1 MSTKLSGTFFS
12 AYLIVDDSMK
22 HFRSVVLYL
31 IWRPIRT
38 KGIFTWPVDRHL
50 VSVAAGMDSNSAAF
64 SVVTSLSV
72 SNDISELLIMHTPFY

>member
-1 MSTKLSGTFFS
+1 MSTKLSGSFFT

-38 KGIFTWPVDRHL
+38 NGIFTSPVDRHL
-50 VSVAAGMDSNSAAF
+50 VSVAAGIDNNSEAF
-64 SVVTSLSV
+64 
-72 SNDISELLIMHTPFY
+72 